1 MLFESKE
8 NIKRLAAEAE
18 NVRQEIGSSR
28 TDTMLRLFDYLLEH
42 SIAGHAP
49 KELEIYHA
57 VFAKG
62 GTQDVAQDSTVRVY
76 IHKLRKKLDEY
87 YTDRPGPRITIPKG
101 EYRLTLIETT
111 AATGQDTARPIGS
124 ALLDRM
130 KAHKAIVLAV
140 AILALVNIA
149 FWALMS
155 ITYPSLPVPPAAD
168 TFFWRPLSH
177 DGAPKRPNLVVL
189 GDYYLIGEAIDDKEV
204 SHLVRDFSVN
214 SREDLE
220 QYLMNNPQDFGH
232 YIDINLTYLPT
243 STAIALNDI
252 LPIVKAADRKK
263 ARPSGSIIMS
273 HLNPDI
279 LRKSNIIYVGFL
291 SGLGML
297 RDPLFQ
303 ASGFSIG
310 ESYDE
315 LIDKKTGKH
324 YLADWGLFEGDTTPL
339 SDYGYI
345 ASMPGPAGNHVL
357 IISGTRDAAV
367 MQMAELVSDPEQLA
381 ALSKRV
387 KPGEAFEALYQV
399 RSIGNMN
406 LDSSLLIARP
416 LQIRGIWNGGK
427 PVQQFPDSNPQR
439 SRLHERRIGD

>member
-1 MLFESKE
+1 MFFDSHE
-8 NIKRLAAEAE
+8 NSKRLVAEAE
-18 NVRQEIGSSR
+18 RIRQEIGSSR

-42 SIAGHAP
+42 SVAGHAP

-62 GTQDVAQDSTVRVY
+62 GASDASQDSTVRVY

-87 YTDRPGPRITIPKG
+87 YTDRPGPRIVIPKG
-101 EYRLTLIETT
+101 EYRLTLI
-111 AATGQDTARPIGS
+111 AAPGAAEGEPARPIATTIGNS
-124 ALLDRM
+124 LR
-130 KAHKAIVLAV
+130 KHKALTLIVMLFAV
-140 AILALVNIA
+140 LNIA

-155 ITYPSLPVPPAAD
+155 WAYPSQPLPPAANS
-168 TFFWRPLSH
+168 FFWRPLYQ
-177 DGAPKRPNLVVL
+177 DGVASRPSLIVVA
-189 GDYYLIGEAIDDKEV
+189 DYYLIGEAVDDREV
-204 SHLVRDFSVN
+204 THFIRDFSIN

-220 QYLMNNPQDFGH
+220 QYLMNHPQDFGH
-232 YIDINLTYLPT
+232 YIDINLSYLPS
-243 STAIALNDI
+243 STAVALDDI
-252 LPIVKAADRKK
+252 VPIVKAADRKK
-263 ARPSGSIIMS
+263 TRPSGSIIMT

-279 LRKSNIIYVGFL
+279 LRKSNIVYVGFL

-310 ESYDE
+310 ESFDE
-315 LIDKKTGKH
+315 LIDRKTGKK
-324 YLADWGLFEGDTTPL
+324 YLADWGMFEGDSTPIN
-339 SDYGYI
+339 DFGYI
-345 ASMPGPAGNHVL
+345 ASMPGPAGNHIL
-357 IISGTRDAAV
+357 IVSGTRDAAV

-387 KPGEAFEALYQV
+387 KGSDSFEALYHV

-416 LQIRGIWNGGK
+416 LQTRGIWNGGK
-427 PVQQFPDSNPQR
+427 PNQLFPDTNPQS
-439 SRLHERRIGD
+439 SRLNERRIEN